1 MRVSRNETAD
11 GLFRS
16 LRRAGRMRH
25 AGRNGCDRTLDHYYR
40 LPENNNGTIGMIRRP
55 VAAPVPS
62 TRGVRVNPRPSV
74 KAHVRAGAALTPLR
88 RDRLAQV
95 IT

>member
-1 MRVSRNETAD
+1 
-11 GLFRS
+11 
-16 LRRAGRMRH
+16 
-25 AGRNGCDRTLDHYYR
+25 
-40 LPENNNGTIGMIRRP
+40 MIRRP